1 MCTAEEAQAEKEGFL
16 EDMRQGREKKSY
28 CVDRRACTRT

>member
-16 EDMRQGREKKSY
+16 EDMRQRREKKIILH
-28 CVDRRACTRT
+28 